1 MFIDLEQERS
11 DRFLFRQVKHLIR
24 FSPNTNYE
32 VVDTA
37 NVVEVSASNWTQE
50 VLKSNLLTVVYFWHD
65 QCPWCLRLSPI
76 FNEISEEYKERM
88 RFVKL
93 NVLESSENRELAAGS
108 GVMGTPT
115 LMFFC
120 QGRPIGQT
128 VSFMPE
134 EGLRKVLEDMLERS
148 KQCIRQS
155 SDLRNYVV

>member
-1 MFIDLEQERS
+1 VVTIVNVIEVDA
-11 DRFLFRQVKHLIR
+11 
-24 FSPNTNYE
+24 FS
-32 VVDTA
+32 
-37 NVVEVSASNWTQE
+37 WTQE
-50 VLKSNLLTVVYFWHD
+50 VLKSAVLTVVYFWHD
-65 QCPWCLRLSPI
+65 QCPWCLRLNPI
-76 FNEISEEYKERM
+76 FNETSEEYRGRIK
-88 RFVKL
+88 FVKL
-93 NVLESSENRELAAGS
+93 NVLGSSENQELATGN

-134 EGLRKVLEDMLERS
+134 EDLRKTLEDMLDRS

>member
-1 MFIDLEQERS
+1 MFLVPQTQPNIQRDERGIQE
-11 DRFLFRQVKHLIR
+11 K
-24 FSPNTNYE
+24 
-32 VVDTA
+32 
-37 NVVEVSASNWTQE
+37 
-50 VLKSNLLTVVYFWHD
+50 
-65 QCPWCLRLSPI
+65 
-76 FNEISEEYKERM
+76 NE

-93 NVLESSENRELAAGS
+93 NVLESSENRELATGN

-134 EGLRKVLEDMLERS
+134 EDLRKVLEDMLERS